1 MTDDTHA
8 SEPLLERSSMTSN
21 ILTNHEAT
29 VARVLLRVLAGRAT
43 AVSSVVLVFALA
55 CWAMWQPSLLRL
67 AVAGGFALFS
77 LTAQMLIAW
86 SER

>member
-1 MTDDTHA
+1 MTGPTHVEE
-8 SEPLLERSSMTSN
+8 SLLERTGTPSVSLAS
-21 ILTNHEAT
+21 HEAT
-29 VARVLLRVLAGRAT
+29 VARVLLRVLSGRAT

-77 LTAQMLIAW
+77 LIAQMLIAW

>member
-1 MTDDTHA
+1 MTDQTPA
-8 SEPLLERSSMTSN
+8 TETTLERGGVTSMS
-21 ILTNHEAT
+21 LASHEAT
-29 VARVLLRVLAGRAT
+29 VARVLLRVLSGRAT

-55 CWAMWQPSLLRL
+55 CWSMWQPSLLRL

-77 LTAQMLIAW
+77 LVAQMLIAW

>member
-1 MTDDTHA
+1 MTDPVTDPIRDTQ
-8 SEPLLERSSMTSN
+8 PMTG
-21 ILTNHEAT
+21 LAGHEAT
-29 VARVLLRVLAGRAT
+29 VARVLLRVLSGRAT

-77 LTAQMLIAW
+77 LVAQMLVAW

>member
-1 MTDDTHA
+1 MTDDNSAT
-8 SEPLLERSSMTSN
+8 EPVLERSGTPSMSLASN
-21 ILTNHEAT
+21 EAT
-29 VARVLLRVLAGRAT
+29 VARVLLRVLSGRAT

-77 LTAQMLIAW
+77 LIAQMLIAW

>member
-1 MTDDTHA
+1 MTDPNPAT
-8 SEPLLERSSMTSN
+8 ETTLERNGMTSVS
-21 ILTNHEAT
+21 LASHEAT
-29 VARVLLRVLAGRAT
+29 VARVLLRVLSGRAT
-43 AVSSVVLVFALA
+43 AVAGVVLVFALA

-77 LTAQMLIAW
+77 LIAQMLIAW